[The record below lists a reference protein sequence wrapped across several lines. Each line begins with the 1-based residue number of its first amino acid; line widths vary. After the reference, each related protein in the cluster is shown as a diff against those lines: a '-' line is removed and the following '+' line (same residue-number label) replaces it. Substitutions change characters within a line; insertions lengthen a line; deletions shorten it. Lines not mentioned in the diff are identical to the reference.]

1 MRPVLKT
8 NEAFMEPNNLY
19 IVWAYGFYIL
29 ISVLLTI
36 WVARTLSKNGLVFLV
51 EAFNNNR
58 ELASSVNHLL
68 VVGFYLINIGYVTL
82 ALKYGD
88 KPNNLQQSIEFLSTK
103 VGLVLLVL
111 GGMHFINLRVFSN
124 MRKRAQLKNNT
135 RPPVAPQQWV
145 PPAPQGFTPPPAT
158 QPAL

>member
-1 MRPVLKT
+1 MDVKVVTYLVYL
-8 NEAFMEPNNLY
+8 A
-19 IVWAYGFYIL
+19 
-29 ISVLLTI
+29 ISIGLTV
-36 WVARTLSKNGLVFLV
+36 WVARTLYRNGRSFLV
-51 EAFNNNR
+51 DAFHDNEA
-58 ELASSVNHLL
+58 LADSVNHLL

-88 KPNNLQQSIEFLSTK
+88 KPLNLQQSIEFLSTK

-124 MRKRAQLKNNT
+124 MRKRAQLKNHV

-145 PPAPQGFTPPPAT
+145 PPVPPQGFTTPPAT
-158 QPAL
+158 QPAR